1 MLTLRRAMSSWLCL
15 IALTALTGQ
24 AVADATHK
32 QTKSLVPEYQGQKL
46 QLSTFC
52 LGPDG
57 NLWMCC
63 SDHAGAPNAGSI
75 MIVQPT
81 GEFVSRHELEFIP
94 QAINFSQDGQVAF
107 VAGSGMIAKLSA
119 KGEVLKAI
127 KAPNLS
133 DDGEM
138 KKKMEEAAKKQLE
151 QITASFDLQV
161 ERLEKQVQ
169 ALTEQV
175 SKAEEKGGDERSVKR
190 AKARL
195 EVAETQL
202 KSMQEQTKQIKDA
215 YSQQG
220 TAGNVT
226 DRLKRATAV
235 AVTKQD
241 VFVTLPALEGYGYVL
256 WRMNHDLGDA
266 KSIKDNLSGC
276 CGQLDIQTDGDDVLV
291 AENTAFRVA
300 RYDRDGKELSHFG
313 QRGVE
318 KESGWG
324 SCCNPMNIRCL
335 GTDEILTAE
344 SSIGS
349 IKRYSKDGRY
359 LGLIGTA
366 RIGGGCKHVALA
378 VDKKRDWYFIMNQN
392 SNNIAVL
399 VPKDQATEE
408 TEDEKMSREARQ
420 GLGKKLTGAW
430 EYQRSK
436 SLGKSNDSAEFSMEQ
451 YVTQQYSYLHFH
463 NSGSLGTTKP
473 VDTKAA
479 EGKKTEGNGLGGLL
493 GSVLK
498 AVAGSSDS
506 TATIAAA
513 INTPKSEWEAVRQ
526 SDDALDFVIISEGVR
541 GFGGTVKFVDAD
553 TLSIQWYYD
562 SPESKYGDAL
572 TYKRVP
578 GACCTDDAPCANC
591 KH

>member
-1 MLTLRRAMSSWLCL
+1 MLTLRRTIGGLLCAL
-15 IALTALTGQ
+15 ILVASAGQ

-32 QTKSLVPEYQGQKL
+32 QAKTLVPTYEGQKL
-46 QLSTFC
+46 QLNTFC
-52 LGPDG
+52 LAPDG

-63 SDHAGAPNAGSI
+63 SDHAGASNAGSI
-75 MIVQPT
+75 MVVQPT
-81 GEFVSRHELEFIP
+81 GEFVKRHELEFIP

-107 VAGSGMIAKLSA
+107 VAGSGMIAKLDA
-119 KGEVLKAI
+119 QGKVLKSI
-127 KAPNLS
+127 TAPNLK
-133 DDGEM
+133 DDPET
-138 KKKMEEAAKKQLE
+138 KKKMEEAAKKQAE
-151 QITASFDLQV
+151 EMVASYDLQV
-161 ERLEKQVQ
+161 ERLEKQVKS
-169 ALTEQV
+169 LTEQV
-175 SKAEEKGGDERSVKR
+175 AKAEEKNEDRALKR

-202 KSMQEQTKQIKDA
+202 KSMQEMAKQIKDTYA
-215 YSQQG
+215 QQA
-220 TAGNVT
+220 TAFNPME
-226 DRLKRATAV
+226 RAKRATAV

-241 VFVTLPALEGYGYVL
+241 VFVTLPALQGYGYVL
-256 WRMNHDLGDA
+256 WRMNHDLEDA
-266 KSIKDNLSGC
+266 KSIKDDLSGC

-324 SCCNPMNIRCL
+324 SCCNPMNIRCI
-335 GTDEILTAE
+335 GTDELLTAE

-349 IKRYSKDGRY
+349 IKRYSKEGKY

-378 VDKKRDWYFIMNQN
+378 VDAKRDWYFIMNQN

-399 VPKDQATEE
+399 VPKDQAPEE
-408 TEDEKMSREARQ
+408 TDEEKASREARQ

-430 EYQRSK
+430 EYQPAK
-436 SLGKSNDSAEFSMEQ
+436 GVKANTNGEFSMEQ

-463 NSGSLGTTKP
+463 NNGSLDTLKPVATKP
-473 VDTKAA
+473 DDEKKS
-479 EGKKTEGNGLGGLL
+479 EGGLGGLL

-498 AVAGSSDS
+498 AVSGSSETD
-506 TATIAAA
+506 AVAVAAA
-513 INTPKSEWEAVRQ
+513 HSKSEWEAVSQTADRI
-526 SDDALDFVIISEGVR
+526 DFVVLSEGVR
-541 GFGGTVKFVDAD
+541 GFGGTVSFVDAD
-553 TLSIQWYYD
+553 TLAIQWYYD
-562 SPESKYGDAL
+562 SPESKFGEPL

>member
-1 MLTLRRAMSSWLCL
+1 MLTLRRAFRGLFC
-15 IALTALTGQ
+15 ALALLTLSGS

-32 QTKSLVPEYQGQKL
+32 QAKTLVPTYEGQKL
-46 QLSTFC
+46 QLNTFC

-81 GEFVSRHELEFIP
+81 GEFVARHELEFIP
-94 QAINFSQDGQVAF
+94 QAINFSQDGKVAF
-107 VAGSGMIAKLSA
+107 VAGSGMIAKLDA
-119 KGEVLKAI
+119 EGKILKSI
-127 KAPNLS
+127 KAPNLV
-133 DDGEM
+133 DDAEM
-138 KKKMEEAAKKQLE
+138 KKKMEEAAKKQAE
-151 QITASFDLQV
+151 QIVASYDLQI
-161 ERLEKQVQ
+161 ERLEKQVTS
-169 ALTEQV
+169 LTEQV
-175 SKAEEKGGDERSVKR
+175 TKAEEKNEERALKR

-195 EVAETQL
+195 EVAKTQL
-202 KSMQEQTKQIKDA
+202 ESMQEMAKQLKDA
-215 YSQQG
+215 YAQQG
-220 TAGNVT
+220 AGMNVM
-226 DRLKRATAV
+226 DRAKRATAV

-256 WRMNHDLGDA
+256 WRMNHDLGEA
-266 KSIKDNLSGC
+266 TSIKDDLSGC
-276 CGQLDIQTDGDDVLV
+276 CGQLDIQTDGEDILV
-291 AENTAFRVA
+291 AENTSFRVA

-313 QRGVE
+313 QRGAE

-335 GTDEILTAE
+335 GNDEVLTAE

-349 IKRYSKDGRY
+349 IKRYSKDGKY

-378 VDKKRDWYFIMNQN
+378 VDTKRNWYFIMNQN

-399 VPKDQATEE
+399 VPKDQAPEE
-408 TEDEKMSREARQ
+408 TEEEKQSREARM

-430 EYQRSK
+430 EYKPGKEGAK
-436 SLGKSNDSAEFSMEQ
+436 SALDAGGFSMEE

-463 NSGSLGTTKP
+463 NSGSLDTVKP
-473 VDTKAA
+473 VTAKTDDEKKS
-479 EGKKTEGNGLGGLL
+479 EGGLGGLL
-493 GSVLK
+493 GNVIK
-498 AVAGSSDS
+498 AVSGSTD
-506 TATIAAA
+506 TVVMAH
-513 INTPKSEWEAVRQ
+513 PKSNWEAIGQ
-526 SDDALDFVIISEGVR
+526 ANDKLDFVILSEGVR
-541 GFGGTVKFVDAD
+541 GFGGTVSFVDND
-553 TLSIQWYYD
+553 TLAIQWYYD
-562 SPESKYGDAL
+562 SPESKYGEPL

-578 GACCTDDAPCANC
+578 GACCTDEAPCANC